1 MKKAILFTTS
11 VFVTFAV
18 TAQADVSA
26 KITDYYKDVINTQP
40 YQVEVCSNVH
50 VPGDRSGDM
59 LRGAIIGGIIG
70 NNVTK
75 NLPDGGTAGAIIGGL
90 FGHSNSNATG
100 GTQRQCRTET
110 HYNDSHERVY
120 DYSVMTF
127 YYDGKRQRVR
137 FRKN

>member
-1 MKKAILFTTS
+1 MKKAILFTTG

-110 HYNDSHERVY
+110 RYNNSHERVY

>member
-1 MKKAILFTTS
+1 MKKAILFTTG

-26 KITDYYKDVINTQP
+26 KITDHYKDVINTQP

>member
-1 MKKAILFTTS
+1 MKKAILFTTG